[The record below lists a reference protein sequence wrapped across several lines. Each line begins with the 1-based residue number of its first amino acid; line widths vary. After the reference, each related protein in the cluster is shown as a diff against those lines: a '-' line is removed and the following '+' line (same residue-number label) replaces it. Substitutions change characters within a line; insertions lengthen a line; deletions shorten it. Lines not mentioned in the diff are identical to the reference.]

1 MCNLILCSSEHRW
14 GSADTSSPGPCQL
27 TWSDATWCD
36 QFVQTMPPCCALL
49 SHPLA
54 HIAPPHIR
62 QTCCLPTMS
71 TSRSV
76 LAAKTLFDAINTI
89 VKFDAKINNVVSIDT
104 TETKIVAED
113 PQLGQLRLPTIGL
126 RIPSRT
132 MWDSARTTPNLL
144 MGWRQIT
151 LPVMVVQQCYHSITE
166 PITTSTWLR
175 NNATCSP
182 GKNLGGRS

>member
-1 MCNLILCSSEHRW
+1 
-14 GSADTSSPGPCQL
+14 
-27 TWSDATWCD
+27 
-36 QFVQTMPPCCALL
+36 
-49 SHPLA
+49 
-54 HIAPPHIR
+54 
-62 QTCCLPTMS
+62 MS

-132 MWDSARTTPNLL
+132 M
-144 MGWRQIT
+144 
-151 LPVMVVQQCYHSITE
+151 
-166 PITTSTWLR
+166 
-175 NNATCSP
+175 
-182 GKNLGGRS
+182 